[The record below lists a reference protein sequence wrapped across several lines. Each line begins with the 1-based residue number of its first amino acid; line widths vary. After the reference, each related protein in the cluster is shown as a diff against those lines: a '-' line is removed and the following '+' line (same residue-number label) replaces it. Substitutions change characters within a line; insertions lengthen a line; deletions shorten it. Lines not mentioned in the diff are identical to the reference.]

1 LGFEHDVACHRWQEI
16 ADEAEVS
23 GADPAQDLFTA
34 LTEIRSSML

>member
-23 GADPAQDLFTA
+23 GADPA
-34 LTEIRSSML
+34 